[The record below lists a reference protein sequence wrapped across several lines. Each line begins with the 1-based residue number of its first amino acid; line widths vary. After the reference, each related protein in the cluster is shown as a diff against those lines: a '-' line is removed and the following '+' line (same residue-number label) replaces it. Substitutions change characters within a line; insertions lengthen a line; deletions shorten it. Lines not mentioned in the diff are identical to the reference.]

1 MFKSLVILLSAIAVT
16 SAHSA
21 AQATVRVQPANLQ
34 GPRTLQ
40 EQTASAVIRDYLQ
53 SWRSFSAAL
62 EQNRAGLLDSAFVGA
77 AKDQLAATIMQQ
89 TKLGMRVK
97 YQDRSHDIRIVFYSP
112 EGQSVELIDKVEY
125 DVQILDRDT
134 VKATQRVTGRY
145 IVVLTP
151 AEVRWRVRVFQEESE

>member
-1 MFKSLVILLSAIAVT
+1 MFKSLVILWAGIAAAST
-16 SAHSA
+16 HCA
-21 AQATVRVQPANLQ
+21 AQATVHVQPASVQ

-40 EQTASAVIRDYLQ
+40 ERTSSAVVRDYLQ
-53 SWRSFSAAL
+53 SWRSFSVAF
-62 EQNRAGLLDSAFVGA
+62 EQNRADLLDSDFVGT

-89 TKLGMRVK
+89 TKLGMRAR
-97 YQDRSHDIRIVFYSP
+97 YQDRSHDIQIVFYSP

-125 DVQILDRDT
+125 DVQIIDRDK